1 MFNSPIKQILFDKL
15 VEIGRLTSD
24 PHESTIQTINDISDS
39 EALKLLK
46 SVGGGPTI
54 QKNMGGMANINEMTG
69 PIGMAGG
76 GDAFEKYLGGK
87 ETGGGFTSS
96 LRNAMKDHPF
106 QTSIFLEM
114 GFDKMFDLLSSLPMM
129 KDGGIV
135 GYDNGGSV
143 KEEHKTA
150 DIFGLHP
157 LVVFQEMHDAYI
169 LDGGTLTFK
178 EFFDAMQ
185 DQLNMED
192 LNEMP
197 PVKEIG

>member
-1 MFNSPIKQILFDKL
+1 MPTETIGTVHNRNIIGMLKDSLESGSITQDDYDELMQLFFPGPKLVQGDLFDEK
-15 VEIGRLTSD
+15 
-24 PHESTIQTINDISDS
+24 
-39 EALKLLK
+39 AK
-46 SVGGGPTI
+46 
-54 QKNMGGMANINEMTG
+54 GGMATMDYMTR
-69 PIGMAGG
+69 P
-76 GDAFEKYLGGK
+76 
-87 ETGGGFTSS
+87 
-96 LRNAMKDHPF
+96 
-106 QTSIFLEM
+106 
-114 GFDKMFDLLSSLPMM
+114 
-129 KDGGIV
+129 V

-192 LNEMP
+192 LNEVP

>member
-1 MFNSPIKQILFDKL
+1 MPTETIGTVNNRNLVGMLKGALENGSITQDDYDELMQLFFPGPKLVQGDLFDEKA
-15 VEIGRLTSD
+15 E
-24 PHESTIQTINDISDS
+24 
-39 EALKLLK
+39 
-46 SVGGGPTI
+46 
-54 QKNMGGMANINEMTG
+54 GGMTNINEMTG

-192 LNEMP
+192 LNEVP